1 MNKSLLL
8 FFLVASAIIS
18 GFVFSLSDPH
28 DPRAALSTMQTP
40 QGFVVQQFA
49 AEPMVKNPT
58 NVEVDERGR
67 VWVTES
73 HNYDVSPAEFDPK
86 GDKVIILEDVNGDG
100 KADKRTVFFEHP
112 GMKAPMGL
120 LLGENC
126 VFLAQAP
133 HVLMLFDTNNDDRV
147 DRVDTLFSGFGQR
160 DHGIHAPFWGPD
172 GKLYF
177 SMGNYGGEV
186 RDKNG
191 KVLKD
196 KAGNPINGKGNPY
209 RNGLIIRCNPDG
221 SELETIAHNF
231 RNQYEPAFDSFG
243 NLWVTDNDDDG
254 NESVRLNFV
263 MEYGNYGFA
272 DEMTGAAWTSPRTNL
287 EKTIP
292 ERHWHQNDPG
302 VVPNVLITGAGSP
315 AGLCFYEGT
324 MFPKLYQNQ
333 LLHAEALHNVVRSYQ
348 TKKQGAGYSAT
359 IQNIL
364 KSSQQWFRPVDVS
377 VAPDGS
383 VTVAD
388 WYDPGIGGGTAADA
402 NKGRIYRISYGAN
415 RLYRSPKLRFDTPET
430 AIEALKS
437 PNWAARRKAW
447 ASLQKAGPQ
456 AEKSLVKLYRSTHY
470 IWKVRALW
478 LLSKLP
484 ETGKMYVEQG
494 LKDTNPDIRITAI
507 RAARQLTPVPVELLK
522 PLVRD
527 PAPEVRRELAIA
539 LRFLKTPEA
548 AEIWAD
554 LAVQHKPNDRW
565 YLEALGIG
573 SDLNADACF
582 KAWLRKAGALWDK
595 PAGRDIIWRIRS
607 SDALPLFSRLIF
619 QDYNDGDSSLRYF
632 RAFDFHTSTAK
643 NKVLRYLLNDDD
655 KTIQRLAL
663 EHMDGSKIDRN
674 FFVNRAI
681 ETALAGA
688 GQTVSYV
695 RLVEKYRLTEK
706 KEQLFQLVR
715 CCAGQQTGV
724 EALQLLW
731 NFGEKEFVSRQM
743 QHDSAALAVMTA
755 LKGNGNPEA
764 LALINEVMW
773 DEKRPVELRKAATR
787 LLGSSW
793 VGERYLLDEVKK
805 KTYPEVLKP
814 TAGSVLFG
822 AFRNEIKREAEQ
834 YLPKPAGKNGTA
846 LPPIYLLAYEKGIT
860 AKGKLLFAQNC
871 RVCHRIQQNGALFGP
886 ELSKIG
892 AKLSKE
898 GLYRAILYPEEGIN
912 HGYETYQIQT
922 RDGGQF
928 MGLIGSESNDDVI
941 IKLPGGVTQTIKKTT
956 IQAKTQLPQSMMPPF
971 GEAFSKQELVDLVA
985 YLSALK

>member
-1 MNKSLLL
+1 MNKSILL
-8 FFLVASAIIS
+8 FFVVASAIIS
-18 GFVFSLSDPH
+18 GFVFSLPDPH
-28 DPRAALSTMQTP
+28 DPRAALQTMQVP
-40 QGFVVQQFA
+40 KGFVVQQFA
-49 AEPMVKNPT
+49 AEPLVKNPT
-58 NVEVDERGR
+58 NLEVDERGR

-86 GDKVIILEDVNGDG
+86 GDKVIILEDGNGDG

-133 HVLMLFDTNNDDRV
+133 YLLRLFDTNHDDRA

-177 SMGNYGGEV
+177 SMGNHGGEV
-186 RDKNG
+186 RDKKG
-191 KVLKD
+191 KVIKD
-196 KAGNPINGKGNPY
+196 EAGNPINGKGNPY

-221 SELETIAHNF
+221 SKLETIAHNF

-324 MFPKLYQNQ
+324 MLPKIYQNQ
-333 LLHAEALHNVVRSYQ
+333 LLHAEALHNVVRSYRTQ
-348 TKKQGAGYSAT
+348 KQGAGYSAT

-377 VAPDGS
+377 VCPDGS
-383 VTVAD
+383 VMVAD

-402 NKGRIYRISYGAN
+402 NKGRIYRISYGNN
-415 RLYRSPKLRFDTPET
+415 RSYHSPKFRFETPET
-430 AIEALKS
+430 AVEALKN

-447 ASLQKAGPQ
+447 ASLQKAGYK
-456 AEKSLVKLYRSTHY
+456 AEIPLVKLYQSTNS
-470 IWKVRALW
+470 IWKARALW
-478 LLSKLP
+478 LLSTLP
-484 ETGKMYVEQG
+484 ESGKTHLKQA
-494 LKDTNPDIRITAI
+494 LKDINPDIRITAI
-507 RAARQLTPVPVELLK
+507 RAARQLTPFPFEIIK

-548 AEIWAD
+548 AEMWAD
-554 LAVQHKPNDRW
+554 LALQHKPNDRW

-582 KAWLRKAGALWDK
+582 EAWQQKSGKECNSAT
-595 PAGRDIIWRIRS
+595 GRDIIGRIRTPK
-607 SDALPLFSRLIF
+607 ALPLLAQLI
-619 QDYNDGDSSLRYF
+619 QQAPDSSAYLRYF
-632 RAFDFHTSTAK
+632 RAFDFHTSVSK
-643 NKVLRYLLNDDD
+643 NEVLFSLLTDVRPE
-655 KTIQRLAL
+655 IQRLAL
-663 EHMDGSKIDRN
+663 EHTDGSKIIRN
-674 FFVNRAI
+674 SVVNRAI
-681 ETALAGA
+681 ETALANA

-695 RLVEKYRLTEK
+695 RLVEKFRLTEK
-706 KEQLFQLVR
+706 REPLFQLVR
-715 CCAGQQTGV
+715 CCADQQTGV

-731 NFGEKEFVSRQM
+731 NFGETAFVNQQM
-743 QHDSAALAVMTA
+743 KDDSSALAIMKA
-755 LKGNGNPEA
+755 LKGNGNPQA
-764 LALINEVMW
+764 LTLINEVMW
-773 DEKRPVELRKAATR
+773 DEKRPVELRKTATR
-787 LLGSSW
+787 IVGSSW
-793 VGERYLLDEVKK
+793 VGERFLLDEVKK
-805 KTYPEVLKP
+805 NNYPAVLKP

-822 AFRNEIKREAEQ
+822 AYRNEIKREAEE
-834 YLPKPAGKNGTA
+834 YLPKPIGKNGAA
-846 LPPIYLLAYEKGIT
+846 LPPIYLLAYEKGMP

-871 RVCHRIQQNGALFGP
+871 QVCHRVQQAGALFGP

-898 GLYRAILYPEEGIN
+898 GLYRAVLYPEEGIN

-922 RDGGQF
+922 RDGGQL
-928 MGLIGSESNDDVI
+928 MGLIGSESNDELML
-941 IKLPGGVTQTIKKTT
+941 KFPGGLTQTIKKTA
-956 IQAKTQLPQSMMPPF
+956 IQAKTQLPHSMMPPF
-971 GEAFSKQELVDLVA
+971 GEAFTKKELVDLVT
-985 YLSALK
+985 YLSTLK